1 MTAVAPAPPAQLAV
15 TLGDP
20 RGIGPEVM
28 SVAAR
33 RFLDEDPG
41 VELLVLGPA
50 GADPG
55 VGEYRAMGTWDGSEV
70 SAGAVS
76 FAALENAVGLAME
89 GVVAGIVTG
98 PVHKPALQA
107 AGSRHP
113 GQTELLQALAGAD
126 GSGMLMCAERT
137 RLGAPLR
144 VLLAT
149 RHIPLARVASQVTVT
164 LLVQQT
170 RLMLAGLRTDWAIAE
185 PRVALCAL
193 NPHAS
198 DGGLFG
204 DEEDKVYAPALEAL
218 AREAGRVAGPLPAD
232 TVFVRALRGEFDAVV
247 APYHDVAMAAL
258 KTVSFGTG
266 VNVTLGLPFVRTSPD
281 HGTAFDIAGR
291 GVADASSA
299 LEALRLASRVVA
311 NRSATTRGAG
321 GQGDRTAPLSA
332 TA

>member
-1 MTAVAPAPPAQLAV
+1 MTPHSPLPRARLAV

-28 SVAAR
+28 SAAAR
-33 RFLDEDPG
+33 RFLDEDPDI
-41 VELLVLGPA
+41 ELLVLGPA
-50 GADPG
+50 GADPA
-55 VGEYRAMGTWDGSEV
+55 VGDYRSMGKWDGSEV
-70 SAGAVS
+70 SAGEVS
-76 FAALENAVGLAME
+76 FAALETAVELAME
-89 GVVAGIVTG
+89 GAVAGIVTG

-126 GSGMLMCAERT
+126 ESGMLMCAERT

-149 RHIPLARVASQVTVT
+149 RHIPLARVAAHVTVDVLVRQAR
-164 LLVQQT
+164 LL
-170 RLMLAGLRTDWAIAE
+170 LAGLRTDWAIAE
-185 PRVALCAL
+185 PRIALCAL

-204 DEEDKVYAPALEAL
+204 DEEEKVYAPALEAL
-218 AREAGRVAGPLPAD
+218 AEEAGKVAGPLPAD

-291 GVADASSA
+291 GMADATSA
-299 LEALRLASRVVA
+299 LEALRLASRVAA
-311 NRSATTRGAG
+311 NRATAAG
-321 GQGDRTAPLSA
+321 GHGGHTDSSA
-332 TA
+332 AASR

>member
-1 MTAVAPAPPAQLAV
+1 VTPPSPVPRARLAV

-28 SVAAR
+28 SRAAR
-33 RFLDEDPG
+33 RFVDEDPDI
-41 VELLVLGPA
+41 ELVLLGPD
-50 GADPG
+50 GADPD
-55 VGEYRAMGTWDGSEV
+55 VGEYRSMGRWDGTERSAGEV
-70 SAGAVS
+70 SL
-76 FAALENAVGLAME
+76 AALETGVELAME
-89 GVVAGIVTG
+89 GAVAGVVTG

-107 AGSRHP
+107 AGSCHP
-113 GQTELLQALAGAD
+113 GQTELLQALAGA
-126 GSGMLMCAERT
+126 GSSGMLMCAERT

-149 RHIPLARVASQVTVT
+149 RHIPLAQVAARVTARV
-164 LLVQQT
+164 LVEQT
-170 RLMLAGLRTDWAIAE
+170 RLLIAGLRTDWAVAE

-204 DEEDKVYAPALEAL
+204 DEEVRVYAPALEAL
-218 AREAGRVAGPLPAD
+218 ADEGGAVAGPLPAD

-247 APYHDVAMAAL
+247 APYHDVAMAAF

-299 LEALRLASRVVA
+299 LEALRLASRVAA
-311 NRSATTRGAG
+311 NRAAAAPRDGEKA
-321 GQGDRTAPLSA
+321 DRPAELSA
-332 TA
+332 TP

>member
-1 MTAVAPAPPAQLAV
+1 MTPPSPAPPARLAV

-33 RFLDEDPG
+33 RLVDEDPG

-55 VGEYRAMGTWDGSEV
+55 VGEYRSMGKWDGSEV
-70 SAGAVS
+70 GAGEVS
-76 FAALENAVGLAME
+76 LAALETGVGLAME
-89 GVVAGIVTG
+89 GVVAGLVTG
-98 PVHKPALQA
+98 PVHKPALRA

-126 GSGMLMCAERT
+126 GSGMVMSAERT

-149 RHIPLARVASQVTVT
+149 RHIPLAQVAVQVTTDV
-164 LLVQQT
+164 LVEQT
-170 RLMLAGLRTDWAIAE
+170 RLLLEGLRMDWAIAE

-204 DEEDKVYAPALEAL
+204 DEEERVYAPTLEAL
-218 AREAGRVAGPLPAD
+218 AGDAGRVAGPLPAD

-247 APYHDVAMAAL
+247 APYHDVAMAAF

-291 GVADASSA
+291 SVADASSA
-299 LEALRLASRVVA
+299 LEAMRLASRIAA
-311 NRSATTRGAG
+311 NRATASRGAG
-321 GQGDRTAPLSA
+321 GHADPPAASPASR
-332 TA
+332 

>member
-1 MTAVAPAPPAQLAV
+1 M

-28 SVAAR
+28 SAAAR
-33 RFLDEDPG
+33 RFMDEDPDAA
-41 VELLVLGPA
+41 LIVLGPS

-55 VGEYRAMGTWDGSEV
+55 AGEYRSMGRWEGETG
-70 SAGAVS
+70 AGALS
-76 FAALENAVGLAME
+76 LAALEAAVELAME

-98 PVHKPALQA
+98 PVHKGALRA
-107 AGSRHP
+107 AGCAHP
-113 GQTELLQALAGAD
+113 GQTELLQALAGAED
-126 GSGMLMCAERT
+126 SGMVMCAERT
-137 RLGAPLR
+137 RLAAPLR

-149 RHIPLARVASQVTVT
+149 RHIPLARVASRVTVDV
-164 LLVQQT
+164 LVRQT
-170 RLMLAGLRTDWAIAE
+170 RLLLAGLRTDWAIAE

-204 DEEDKVYAPALEAL
+204 SEEERVYAPALETL
-218 AREAGRVAGPLPAD
+218 ADEPGTVIGPLPAD
-232 TVFVRALRGEFDAVV
+232 TVFVRALRGEFHAVV
-247 APYHDVAMAAL
+247 APYHDVAMAAF

-266 VNVTLGLPFVRTSPD
+266 VNVTLGLPFVRASPD

-299 LEALRLASRVVA
+299 LEALRLASRIAA
-311 NRSATTRGAG
+311 NRARRSGAG
-321 GQGDRTAPLSA
+321 EGVDGDPTRTPAA
-332 TA
+332 TR

>member
-1 MTAVAPAPPAQLAV
+1 MTPYSAPPSARLAV

-55 VGEYRAMGTWDGSEV
+55 VGEYRPMGEWDGSEV

-76 FAALENAVGLAME
+76 FAALETAVELATE

-126 GSGMLMCAERT
+126 ESGMLMCAERT

-149 RHIPLARVASQVTVT
+149 RHIPLARVASHVTID
-164 LLVQQT
+164 LLVRQT
-170 RLMLAGLRTDWAIAE
+170 RLLLGGLRTDWAIAE

-198 DGGLFG
+198 DDGLFG
-204 DEEDKVYAPALEAL
+204 DEEERVYAPALEAV
-218 AREAGRVAGPLPAD
+218 AGAAGRVAGPLPAD

-299 LEALRLASRVVA
+299 LEAMRLASRVAV
-311 NRSATTRGAG
+311 NRAAASGGAG
-321 GQGDRTAPLSA
+321 GQGDRAAALPA
-332 TA
+332 TP